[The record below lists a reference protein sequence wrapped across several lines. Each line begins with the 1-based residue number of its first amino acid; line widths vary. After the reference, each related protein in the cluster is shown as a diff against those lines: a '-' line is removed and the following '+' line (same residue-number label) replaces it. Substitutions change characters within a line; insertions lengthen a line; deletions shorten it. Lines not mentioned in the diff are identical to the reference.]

1 MKWRKKIYH
10 DIYSIVLED
19 RRGYRYRGKGSLA
32 GGGILVVHLQF
43 EIVLETNFYAEGG
56 GRDADTALSCTEA
69 SVKLD

>member
-1 MKWRKKIYH
+1 M
-10 DIYSIVLED
+10 
-19 RRGYRYRGKGSLA
+19 
-32 GGGILVVHLQF
+32 VHLQL